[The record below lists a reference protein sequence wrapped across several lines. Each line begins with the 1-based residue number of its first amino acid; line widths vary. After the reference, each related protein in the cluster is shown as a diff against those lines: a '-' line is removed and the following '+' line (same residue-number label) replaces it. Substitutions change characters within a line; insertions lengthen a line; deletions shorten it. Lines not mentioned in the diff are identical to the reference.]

1 MQPVSLAD
9 VAGKKVIVR
18 GDLDLAQIE
27 GHLETFRLERMIPT
41 LQDLISRGGQVRIIV
56 HRGRPDG
63 LVDPSLSTEEFVPLL
78 SDRLGVPVSFGGDL
92 TTNPDPSEKIV
103 LFENL
108 RFHTGEEANSP
119 DFVQA
124 LVKLGEIYVNES
136 FASSHRSH
144 ASVVSVPKYLPHF
157 AGLNLIKEV
166 QTLSQILQDPA
177 RPLVVIIGGA
187 KVETK
192 KPLIAFMGSQ
202 ADEILIGGSL
212 VNEGLQPM
220 DKVILPLDNVEGKDI
235 GTLSIERF
243 KQSIASAKTIVWNG
257 PMGMFEDPAFGNGTR
272 EIARAITSSAAFTV
286 VGGGDSIAAL
296 GQLGLLGQ
304 VGFVSTGGG
313 SMLEF
318 LSGKDLP
325 GLEALG

>member
-9 VAGKKVIVR
+9 VAGKKIIVR
-18 GDLDLAQIE
+18 GDLDLAQSE

-41 LQDLISRGGQVRIIV
+41 LQDLTARGAQVRIIV

-63 LVDPSLSTEEFVPLL
+63 LVDPALSTEEFAPLL

-92 TTNPDPSEKIV
+92 TTNPDPSEKVV

-192 KPLIAFMGSQ
+192 KPLIEFMGSQ

-272 EIARAITSSAAFTV
+272 EIARAVTSSAAFTV

-313 SMLEF
+313 AMLEF